1 MFLAYDA
8 CDFFLM
14 PSRGESFGLMAIEAM
29 AFSKTVVVFNNT
41 SLPEV
46 TFAPDCGVLVENK
59 NSKKLMEAIKMLI
72 DNPEECERRGNL
84 GRKLAEENY
93 DIKVYND
100 RIKKMYNEAYKR
112 QKDKP
117 VKMQEM
123 KVDYNL
129 IDVKVLA
136 YKLKKIYKNMYHID
150 MKDDIFKNIKEISLP
165 NYKIDYSNINVQNL
179 IYQFNL
185 SIYKK
190 YLEIEASKTNK
201 YTKGFFNMLRYD
213 REHLLVAIDNRL
225 KKIPVLY
232 PIIKITANVLYFV
245 YRIFRRLKRILFN
258 DYANKA
264 KKDIEELNKVI
275 DNLSEE
281 IASLKYENELLN
293 NEILQLKKKSNKKV

>member
-1 MFLAYDA
+1 
-8 CDFFLM
+8 
-14 PSRGESFGLMAIEAM
+14 
-29 AFSKTVVVFNNT
+29 
-41 SLPEV
+41 
-46 TFAPDCGVLVENK
+46 
-59 NSKKLMEAIKMLI
+59 
-72 DNPEECERRGNL
+72 
-84 GRKLAEENY
+84 
-93 DIKVYND
+93 
-100 RIKKMYNEAYKR
+100 MYNEAYKR

-123 KVDYNL
+123 KIDYNL
-129 IDVKVLA
+129 IDVKILA

-232 PIIKITANVLYFV
+232 PIIKIIANVLYFV

-293 NEILQLKKKSNKKV
+293 NEILQLKKKNNKKV

>member
-1 MFLAYDA
+1 
-8 CDFFLM
+8 
-14 PSRGESFGLMAIEAM
+14 
-29 AFSKTVVVFNNT
+29 
-41 SLPEV
+41 
-46 TFAPDCGVLVENK
+46 
-59 NSKKLMEAIKMLI
+59 MEAIKMLI

-117 VKMQEM
+117 VKIQDM
-123 KVDYNL
+123 KIDYNL
-129 IDVKVLA
+129 IDVKILA

-150 MKDDIFKNIKEISLP
+150 MKDDTFKNIKEISLP
-165 NYKIDYSNINVQNL
+165 NYKIDYSNVNVQNL

-232 PIIKITANVLYFV
+232 PIIKIIANVLYFV